1 MGHHRSLQSEH
12 SQAQPTAKTMNF
24 QSKSSSKLPWRKIA
38 FVAIMLCIAGYK
50 YYSSEIAGNA
60 DRPANQS
67 TNDSDYTVN
76 FPDQNSSSGGDRGDK
91 FTPLKQSGS
100 QSAGSFLVSAGGKK
114 LESPAGLIY
123 GPGSREGHRTKH
135 VLHHAQDD
143 RSRPVHGV
151 FHAKGDEVFR
161 LIDEA
166 YELVKSNSHQ
176 VESEESGNRMAYVIN
191 MKREIGYKGGQRGSR
206 NKTLS
211 KIKLILQ
218 EGNKVIT
225 AFPY

>member
-1 MGHHRSLQSEH
+1 
-12 SQAQPTAKTMNF
+12 MNF
-24 QSKSSSKLPWRKIA
+24 QSKSSNKIGWQKIA
-38 FVAIMLCIAGYK
+38 FVAILLCVAGYK
-50 YYSSEIAGNA
+50 YYSSNIAGNA
-60 DRPANQS
+60 GDQRAANQS
-67 TNDSDYTVN
+67 NDSDYTVN

-91 FTPLKQSGS
+91 FTPLKQSGAQSS
-100 QSAGSFLVSAGGKK
+100 QGPFLVPVGGKK